1 MKNKSAGTGRRGDRA
16 DLLGAVYEFRFLT
29 DDRLWA
35 VHTVAL
41 ENDTEA
47 CERARA
53 YLAAVEGCSCVVVRN
68 GVRFMRK
75 ITRWDGAEGAT
86 DGSAAP
92 RRALM

>member
-1 MKNKSAGTGRRGDRA
+1 MKNNSAGAGRRGDA
-16 DLLGAVYEFRFLT
+16 EGALGAVYEFRFLT
-29 DDRLWA
+29 DGRLWA
-35 VHTVAL
+35 VHTVSL

-53 YLAAVEGCSCVVVRN
+53 YLAAVEGCNCVVVRN

-75 ITRWDGAEGAT
+75 ITRWDG

-92 RRALM
+92 RPALM